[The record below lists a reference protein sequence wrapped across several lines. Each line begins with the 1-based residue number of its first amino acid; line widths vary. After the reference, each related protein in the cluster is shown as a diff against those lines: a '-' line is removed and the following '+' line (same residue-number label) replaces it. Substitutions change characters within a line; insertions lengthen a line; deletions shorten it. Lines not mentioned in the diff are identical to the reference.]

1 MWNSYTTL
9 WYTLYLKMNV
19 NGINDGAADL
29 KLQLK
34 QNESLDYL
42 QFKVYGNIMR
52 CMRKDSATVWIE
64 GFIGKLC
71 EGLQDDY

>member
-1 MWNSYTTL
+1 
-9 WYTLYLKMNV
+9 MNV
-19 NGINDGAADL
+19 KGIKDGAADL

-52 CMRKDSATVWIE
+52 CMRKDSANFWIE
-64 GFIGKLC
+64 VFIRKLC
-71 EGLQDDY
+71 EGLQGDY